1 MSIVLSGQ
9 KYLCFH
15 LYLYY
20 FIFFNFQNVTYIQNV
35 GFPTAVLGTAPVTAA
50 TRKFTVK
57 GGASK
62 YYLENRL
69 FTIHMDY
76 IIKMFHFFQISVK
89 SGKTSTKDFVK
100 LYFFIDTI
108 QVILSNHRELV
119 LVLYV
124 LIHDPCIL

>member
-9 KYLCFH
+9 KYLCFR

-50 TRKFTVK
+50 TRAFTVK

-62 YYLENRL
+62 YYLENGL

-76 IIKMFHFFQISVK
+76 IIK
-89 SGKTSTKDFVK
+89 
-100 LYFFIDTI
+100 FFIFFRYLSS
-108 QVILSNHRELV
+108 QVRLQQKILSNCTFS
-119 LVLYV
+119 
-124 LIHDPCIL
+124 LILFR